1 MSQRK
6 AVYAAKFLRPPSWTK
21 RLLLREKP
29 RDLTGPFENPV
40 RRWVRLREKA
50 RQFSELPPPRRVPV
64 PKPARRPFLKAVEGV
79 PRVSPQA
86 LQKRLDFLLS
96 ENAVKQQLAAPLRP
110 GPEMLPFFTELLCW
124 RRQLREIR
132 RIYRAQY
139 LQKLA
144 EVTEIERS
152 KEAELY
158 QQERERRQER
168 KQAHLQRIG
177 EDMKRRAI
185 LRDRKRIEGK
195 VNEAPGAVS
204 RGNKPSISHIKSLFS
219 PQLCLLPLEFCL
231 SNWVYQRSWEASQS
245 IAKAM
250 VYGLMIH
257 SVDSSQTL
265 HFSIFYTPEGNNSY
279 KKTRQQTI
287 MRRILEEHL
296 FQMHS
301 GDQHTTVKSKA
312 SSSLDD
318 ADWLF
323 RFTSDSKPAA
333 FKVQNGFDYTEGI
346 LRLQASSL
354 FEYPKLVVWKHVDKV
369 VYTLICEP
377 LDNPLLAS
385 NFLTLFVHELSDHFR
400 KAGNMVEEISSRPD
414 EIFTILNFM
423 LPGGQLL
430 FTNSNLHRHFKAQ
443 ISQVLSQK

>member
-1 MSQRK
+1 MAQRR
-6 AVYAAKFLRPPSWTK
+6 AVYAARFLRPPGWTK

-29 RDLTGPFENPV
+29 RELTGPYENPV

-64 PKPARRPFLKAVEGV
+64 PKPARRAMLQAVEGI
-79 PRVSPQA
+79 PRVSPEA
-86 LQKRLDFLLS
+86 LQRRLDFLLS
-96 ENAVKQQLAAPLRP
+96 QAAVQQQLAAPLRP
-110 GPEMLPFFTELLCW
+110 GLSPYFVEYQSW
-124 RRQLREIR
+124 ARQMREVR

-144 EVTEIERS
+144 EVTEIERVN
-152 KEAELY
+152 EAELH
-158 QQERERRQER
+158 QKAQEERRRR

-185 LRDRKRIEGK
+185 LRDRKRIESK
-195 VNEAPGAVS
+195 VNE
-204 RGNKPSISHIKSLFS
+204 
-219 PQLCLLPLEFCL
+219 
-231 SNWVYQRSWEASQS
+231 
-245 IAKAM
+245 
-250 VYGLMIH
+250 
-257 SVDSSQTL
+257 VDSSQTL
-265 HFSIFYTPEGNNSY
+265 HFSIFYTPEGNNSH

-296 FQMHS
+296 FQTHS
-301 GDQHTTVKSKA
+301 GDQHSAVKSKA

-323 RFTSDSKPAA
+323 RFTSDSKSSAN
-333 FKVQNGFDYTEGI
+333 FKTQPGLDYTEGI
-346 LRLQASSL
+346 LRLQASTL

-400 KAGNMVEEISSRPD
+400 KALVEEVSSRPD
-414 EIFTILNFM
+414 EVLAM
-423 LPGGQLL
+423 L
-430 FTNSNLHRHFKAQ
+430 
-443 ISQVLSQK
+443 